1 MQQNLFKRYLSAVYL
16 ILVPFLAAILGFGVG
31 HISYKIYLPVWIINV
46 CLMVLAAWVLSGQ
59 LKNDDAEKKDVIAIS
74 LFLIAPWIFIS
85 IFFGMGPPPSTAW
98 EYAAAAT
105 EQQVRYAILVMSGMF
120 IALGCALLR
129 QRLKEAGENF
139 YSLIGFTAIMIA
151 IPLFILNMI
160 FWGSYLVEAFRS
172 FSNAP
177 SEKRPDWYLPVRSL
191 FSSISLVEVALI
203 YLATAAFAASLKVAK
218 WFKPGAC
225 FIYIAISLLGMVLD
239 ILPSVLPESFA
250 AVGFFVSIPAI
261 PFIMPYFFGVNLLLR
276 INSNKADPTN
286 Y

>member
-16 ILVPFLAAILGFGVG
+16 ILVPFLAAIFGFGVG

-46 CLMVLAAWVLSGQ
+46 CLMVLAAWVLSAQ
-59 LKNDDAEKKDVIAIS
+59 KNEAAEKKDVVVGA
-74 LFLIAPWIFIS
+74 LLLIAPWVFIS
-85 IFFGMGPPPSTAW
+85 IFFGMGPPPSTAR

-105 EQQVRYAILVMSGMF
+105 EQQVRYAILVMSGVF
-120 IALGCALLR
+120 IALGCALLW
-129 QRLKEAGENF
+129 QRLKEAGENL

-160 FWGSYLVEAFRS
+160 FWGSYLVEAFKS

-177 SEKRPDWYLPVRSL
+177 SAKRPDWYLPVRSL

-203 YLATAAFAASLKVAK
+203 YLATAAFAVSLKVAK
-218 WFKPGAC
+218 WFKPAAC
-225 FIYIAISLLGMVLD
+225 LIYIAISLLGMVLD

-286 Y
+286 H